1 MLEMVEKSTQ
11 LRLREGSDTDK
22 STDQDDCR

>member
-11 LRLREGSDTDK
+11 LRLREGADTDK